1 MRVSC
6 KWLFVNY
13 PIILNNYGPS
23 DINFFQGCLHGM
35 FLVSKT
41 ARNGVKH
48 GTDCRLLYSSVCPLW
63 RLICEFKMCFEMN
76 SVTGES
82 CITAVKLMRAQSLTH
97 TRTDTHSAPK
107 ITDGITKSPTAI
119 PQENQHSC
127 GRKKKKTFK
136 RRCLVSDFGVWPD
149 TRVCLERVQ

>member
-1 MRVSC
+1 
-6 KWLFVNY
+6 
-13 PIILNNYGPS
+13 
-23 DINFFQGCLHGM
+23 
-35 FLVSKT
+35 
-41 ARNGVKH
+41 
-48 GTDCRLLYSSVCPLW
+48 
-63 RLICEFKMCFEMN
+63 MN

-127 GRKKKKTFK
+127 GRKKKKPLK
-136 RRCLVSDFGVWPD
+136 EDVLCLILVFGQIHVF
-149 TRVCLERVQ
+149 REGAIKI